1 MRSVF
6 FVAAPEFFRCTGGA
20 DMSLAKKIACLRKRN
35 LMSQE
40 KLSERMGVSR
50 QAVSKWEA
58 SESVPDIANLVQLSA
73 LFGVS
78 VDFMVKDG
86 CGTAET
92 EMMGRTTFSDSAETR
107 EFLCRAKR
115 ATYAGKGSEIQP
127 CRKNSHDLFYS
138 EDLGAELGKLE
149 YYDTYLGGKNFSG
162 EEALWKDGIPFWAMN
177 YSGRV
182 LDESFSGDFL
192 KSALYAVEPKLPFRG
207 PEFFR
212 DGDRTYVCK
221 VCGGFEW
228 FSGNEAIFHGA
239 RKVYECVFHGG
250 IVR

>member
-1 MRSVF
+1 
-6 FVAAPEFFRCTGGA
+6 
-20 DMSLAKKIACLRKRN
+20 MSLAEKITCLRKRN
-35 LMSQE
+35 FLSQE
-40 KLSERMGVSR
+40 ELSERLGVSR

-58 SESVPDIANLVQLSA
+58 AESVPDIENLVRICG

-86 CGTAET
+86 CGTAEFAADDVRSAERNSSATST
-92 EMMGRTTFSDSAETR
+92 ETVNGADFYDSAEVR

-115 ATYAGKGSEIQP
+115 ATYAGKGSEVQP

-138 EDLGAELGKLE
+138 EDLGADFGTLE
-149 YYDTYLGGKNFSG
+149 YYDTYLGGRNFSV

-177 YSGRV
+177 YCGRV

-192 KSALYAVEPKLPFRG
+192 KSALHVVKPELPFRG

-212 DGDRTYVCK
+212 DGDKTYICK
-221 VCGGFEW
+221 VCGGFDW
-228 FSGNEAIFHGA
+228 FSGSEAIFHGTK
-239 RKVYECVFHGG
+239 KVYECVFHGG

>member
-1 MRSVF
+1 
-6 FVAAPEFFRCTGGA
+6 
-20 DMSLAKKIACLRKRN
+20 MSLAEKIACLRKRN
-35 LMSQE
+35 SLSQE
-40 KLSERMGVSR
+40 ELSQRLSISR

-58 SESVPDIANLVQLSA
+58 AESVPDIANLVRLSA

-78 VDFMVKDG
+78 VDFMVKDS
-86 CGTAET
+86 CGISEIDSENNISVERNFSIIKTKT
-92 EMMGRTTFSDSAETR
+92 VSRTNFFDSAEIR

-115 ATYAGKGSEIQP
+115 ATYAGKGSEVQP

-138 EDLGAELGKLE
+138 EDLGADFGRLE
-149 YYDTYLGGKNFSG
+149 YYDTYLGGKNFTG

-177 YSGRV
+177 YCGRV

-192 KSALYAVEPKLPFRG
+192 KSALHAVEPELPFRG

-212 DGDRTYVCK
+212 DGDKTYVCK
-221 VCGGFEW
+221 VCGGFDW
-228 FSGNEAIFHGA
+228 FSGSEAIFHGA

>member
-1 MRSVF
+1 
-6 FVAAPEFFRCTGGA
+6 
-20 DMSLAKKIACLRKRN
+20 MSLAEKIACLRKRN
-35 LMSQE
+35 FLSQE
-40 KLSERMGVSR
+40 ELSERLDVSR

-58 SESVPDIANLVQLSA
+58 AESVPDIANLVRLSA

-92 EMMGRTTFSDSAETR
+92 DDTFSERNFSAIKTKTVSGTDFFDSAEIR

-115 ATYAGKGSEIQP
+115 ATYAGKGSEVQP

-138 EDLGAELGKLE
+138 EDLGADFGKLE

-177 YSGRV
+177 YCGRA
-182 LDESFSGDFL
+182 
-192 KSALYAVEPKLPFRG
+192 SA
-207 PEFFR
+207 
-212 DGDRTYVCK
+212 
-221 VCGGFEW
+221 
-228 FSGNEAIFHGA
+228 
-239 RKVYECVFHGG
+239 
-250 IVR
+250 

>member
-1 MRSVF
+1 
-6 FVAAPEFFRCTGGA
+6 
-20 DMSLAKKIACLRKRN
+20 MSLAEKIAYLRKRN
-35 LMSQE
+35 SLSQE
-40 KLSERMGVSR
+40 ELSERLDVSR

-58 SESVPDIANLVQLSA
+58 AESVPDIANLVRISA

-92 EMMGRTTFSDSAETR
+92 EMMGGTAFSDSAEIR

-115 ATYAGKGSEIQP
+115 VTYAGKGSEIQP

-138 EDLGAELGKLE
+138 EDLGADFCRLE

-177 YSGRV
+177 YCGRV
-182 LDESFSGDFL
+182 LDDSFSGDFL
-192 KSALYAVEPKLPFRG
+192 KSALHAVEPKLPFRG

-212 DGDRTYVCK
+212 DGDRTYICK

-228 FSGNEAIFHGA
+228 FSGSEAIFHGA

-250 IVR
+250 FVR

>member
-1 MRSVF
+1 
-6 FVAAPEFFRCTGGA
+6 
-20 DMSLAKKIACLRKRN
+20 MSLAEKISWLRKRN
-35 LMSQE
+35 SLSQE
-40 KLSERMGVSR
+40 ELSERLGVSR

-58 SESVPDIANLVQLSA
+58 TESVPDIENLVRLSD

-86 CGTAET
+86 CGTAENTATDNTFAERNFSALET
-92 EMMGRTTFSDSAETR
+92 EMMRGTTFFDSTETR

-115 ATYAGKGSEIQP
+115 ATYAGKGSEVQP
-127 CRKNSHDLFYS
+127 CRKKSHDLFYS
-138 EDLGAELGKLE
+138 ENLGANFGTLE
-149 YYDTYLGGKNFSG
+149 YYDTYLGGRKFIG

-177 YSGRV
+177 YCGRV

-192 KSALYAVEPKLPFRG
+192 KSALYAVEPELPFRG

-212 DGDRTYVCK
+212 DGDKTYICN

-228 FSGNEAIFHGA
+228 FSGSEAIFHGTK
-239 RKVYECVFHGG
+239 KVYECVFHGG

>member
-1 MRSVF
+1 
-6 FVAAPEFFRCTGGA
+6 
-20 DMSLAKKIACLRKRN
+20 MSLAEKIACLRKKN
-35 LMSQE
+35 FLSQE
-40 KLSERMGVSR
+40 ELSQRLGVSR

-58 SESVPDIANLVQLSA
+58 AESVPDIANLVRLSA

-92 EMMGRTTFSDSAETR
+92 KTVNGADFFDSAETR

-115 ATYAGKGSEIQP
+115 ATYAGKGSEVQP

-138 EDLGAELGKLE
+138 EDLGAELGRLE

-182 LDESFSGDFL
+182 LDDSFSGDFL
-192 KSALYAVEPKLPFRG
+192 KSALYAVEPELPFRG

-212 DGDRTYVCK
+212 DGDRTYICK
-221 VCGGFEW
+221 VSGGFDW
-228 FSGNEAIFHGA
+228 FSGSEAIFHGA